1 MYSPPMNRSTSGI
14 SAYGDGTTDTGPRYG
29 EITECELCENE
40 RHCTD
45 RCGMVTCRRCQADF
59 LP

>member
-1 MYSPPMNRSTSGI
+1 MNPSSRDKSALTNGSTS
-14 SAYGDGTTDTGPRYG
+14 DGPRYG
-29 EITECELCENE
+29 QITECELCQNE

-45 RCGMVTCRRCQADF
+45 RCGMLTCSACQDDF

>member
-1 MYSPPMNRSTSGI
+1 MNPASRGP
-14 SAYGDGTTDTGPRYG
+14 SALTNTANSDGPQYG

-45 RCGMVTCRRCQADF
+45 RCGLVTCPTCQADF

>member
-1 MYSPPMNRSTSGI
+1 MNSPRHGVSAYTNRSDRS
-14 SAYGDGTTDTGPRYG
+14 GPRYG

-45 RCGMVTCRRCQADF
+45 RCGLLTCRRCQADF

>member
-1 MYSPPMNRSTSGI
+1 MNHSNRGPSALTNDSTS
-14 SAYGDGTTDTGPRYG
+14 DGPRYG
-29 EITECELCENE
+29 EIAECELCENE

-45 RCGMVTCRRCQADF
+45 RCGMVTCRRCQDDF